1 MPTTSG
7 KYTFQV
13 IEVELIIREA
23 FERIGILGEFV
34 EAQKLNAARN
44 SINFLL
50 LEWMN
55 KSVNLWTLQSAFLPL
70 ITNQGQYIFDN
81 VVGDVI
87 QANLRT
93 STRQLNG
100 VPQSNTANTYDGG
113 GGGIAANAFDGNPA
127 TRCTQNT
134 QNGNISYDYGAG
146 VTQQINFIGIQS
158 YVSNRPYSLVL
169 EASQDTVTWFNVF
182 TLPASYPYVA
192 NVVAWFDVPT
202 PIDARAYR
210 IRETGGYTLD
220 IEELYFNNNI
230 LDLPISSVS
239 RYEYYTYPNK
249 KLQGRPTIYYLD
261 SQINPI
267 FNLWP
272 VPSSQ
277 YNCVQ
282 YTYKKMMQD
291 VGQFTNA
298 LQIPQRFYQAMVW
311 GLAYHMALK
320 YNPQVASMMLSE
332 YDKSFVL
339 ATNEDAEITP
349 IRIYADYN
357 KGYFS

>member
-1 MPTTSG
+1 MPITSG
-7 KYTFQV
+7 KYNFQV

-34 EAQKLNAARN
+34 EAQKLIAART

-55 KSVNLWTLQSAFLPL
+55 KSVNLWTLQTAYLPL
-70 ITNQGQYIFDN
+70 VTNQGQYIFEN
-81 VVGDVI
+81 IVGDVI

-100 VPQSNTANTYDGG
+100 TPRSNTGSTYDGE
-113 GGGIAANAFDGNPA
+113 GGGIAVYAFDNNFDTA
-127 TRCTQNT
+127 CTQNV
-134 QNGNISYDYGAG
+134 NDGNISYTYGAD
-146 VTQQINFIGIQS
+146 VYQTITFIGVRTN
-158 YVSNRPYSLVL
+158 VSGNYNLVVEYSNDNINWSTLNVDWSHPYAYSKGITRWADVI
-169 EASQDTVTWFNVF
+169 T
-182 TLPASYPYVA
+182 PVA
-192 NVVAWFDVPT
+192 AT
-202 PIDARAYR
+202 TYR
-210 IRETGGYTLD
+210 IREIGGATLN
-220 IEELYFNNNI
+220 IQEIYFNNNI
-230 LDLPISSVS
+230 LDMPISSVS

-249 KLQGRPTIYYLD
+249 KLQGRPTVYYLD

-277 YNCVQ
+277 YNCIQ

-291 VGQFTNA
+291 VGAFTNS

-320 YNPQVASMMLSE
+320 YNPQVAPMMQSE
-332 YDKSFVL
+332 YEKSFAL
-339 ATNEDAEITP
+339 AASEDAEIIP
-349 IRIYADYN
+349 IRINADYS
-357 KGYFS
+357 KGYYS

>member
-34 EAQKLNAARN
+34 EAQKLNAARL

-55 KSVNLWTLQSAFLPL
+55 KSVNLWTLQSAYLPL

-81 VVGDVI
+81 IVGDVI

-100 VPQSNTANTYDGG
+100 APQSNTTNTYDGNG
-113 GGGIAANAFDGNPA
+113 GGVAANAFDGNPTTA
-127 TRCTQNT
+127 CTQNG
-134 QNGNISYDYGAG
+134 QNGNISYDYGDG

-158 YVSNRPYSLVL
+158 NSNTLYTLLV
-169 EASQDTVTWFNVF
+169 EYSQDTMNWTLLYTIPVQTF
-182 TLPASYPYVA
+182 TAGVNL
-192 NVVAWFDVPT
+192 WFDVPT

-210 IRETGGYTLD
+210 IRETGGATLN
-220 IEELYFNNNI
+220 IQEIYFNNNI

-291 VGQFTNA
+291 VGQFTNS

-320 YNPQVASMMLSE
+320 YNSQVASMMLSE

>member
-34 EAQKLNAARN
+34 EAQKLNAARL

-55 KSVNLWTLQSAFLPL
+55 KSVNLWTLQSAYLPL

-81 VVGDVI
+81 IVGDVI

-100 VPQSNTANTYDGG
+100 IPQSNTTDTYDGNG
-113 GGGIAANAFDGNPA
+113 GGDAANAFDGNPA
-127 TRCTQNT
+127 TACTQNAAD
-134 QNGNISYDYGAG
+134 GNISYDYGDG

-158 YVSNRPYSLVL
+158 NSNTLYTLLV
-169 EASQDTVTWFNVF
+169 EYSQDTVNWTLLYVIPPQTFTAGVNV
-182 TLPASYPYVA
+182 
-192 NVVAWFDVPT
+192 WFDVVT
-202 PIDARAYR
+202 PIDARVYR
-210 IRETGGYTLD
+210 IREIGGETLD
-220 IEELYFNNNI
+220 IQEIYFNNNI

-261 SQINPI
+261 SQINPV

-332 YDKSFVL
+332 YDKSFTL
-339 ATNEDAEITP
+339 AANEDAEITP
-349 IRIYADYN
+349 IRINADYS
-357 KGYFS
+357 KGYYS

>member
-34 EAQKLNAARN
+34 EAQKLNAART
-44 SINFLL
+44 SINFIL

-55 KSVNLWTLQSAFLPL
+55 KSVNLWTLQSDYLSL
-70 ITNQGQYIFDN
+70 ITNKGQYILEN
-81 VVGDVI
+81 IVGDII

-100 VPQSNTANTYDGG
+100 TPAASSGTP
-113 GGGIAANAFDGNPA
+113 ANAFDGNAA
-127 TRCTQNT
+127 THCDAGV
-134 QNGNISYDYGAG
+134 NGNISYDYGTG
-146 VTQQINFIGIQS
+146 NTQQINFIGIQS
-158 YVSNRPYSLVL
+158 HTETLYTLNLQF
-169 EASQDTVTWFNVF
+169 SQDNTNWTILYTIPPQTFPAQVT
-182 TLPASYPYVA
+182 L
-192 NVVAWFDVPT
+192 WFDVPI
-202 PIDARAYR
+202 PLDARAYR
-210 IRETGGYTLD
+210 IIETNGATLD
-220 IEELYFNNNI
+220 ITELYFNNNI
-230 LDLPISSVS
+230 LDMPISSVS

-249 KLQGRPTIYYLD
+249 KLQGRPTVYYLD

-267 FNLWP
+267 LNIWP
-272 VPSSQ
+272 IPSDQ
-277 YNCVQ
+277 YNCLQ

-291 VGQFTNA
+291 VGLFTNS

-320 YNPQVASMMLSE
+320 YNPQIAPIMQNE
-332 YDKSFVL
+332 YDKCFAL
-339 ATNEDAEITP
+339 AASEDAEITP
-349 IRIYADYN
+349 IRINADYS
-357 KGYFS
+357 KGYYS

>member
-34 EAQKLNAARN
+34 EAQKLNAART

-55 KSVNLWTLQSAFLPL
+55 KSVNLWTLQSAYLPL

-81 VVGDVI
+81 IVGDVI

-100 VPQSNTANTYDGG
+100 TSASSNGN
-113 GGGIAANAFDGNPA
+113 AANAFDGNPTTNCDA
-127 TRCTQNT
+127 GI
-134 QNGNISYDYGAG
+134 NGNISYDYGAG

-158 YVSNRPYSLVL
+158 FISITYTLVL
-169 EASQDTVTWFNVF
+169 ESSNDNINWTLLYTIPTQLFAASVNVW
-182 TLPASYPYVA
+182 L
-192 NVVAWFDVPT
+192 DIPT
-202 PIDARAYR
+202 PINARAYR
-210 IRETGGYTLD
+210 IRETAGQTLN
-220 IEELYFNNNI
+220 ITELYFNNNI

-261 SQINPI
+261 SQINPV

-272 VPSSQ
+272 IPSSQ
-277 YNCVQ
+277 YNCLQ

-291 VGQFTNA
+291 VGQFTNS

-311 GLAYHMALK
+311 GVAYHMALK
-320 YNPQVASMMLSE
+320 YNPQIAPSMLSE

-339 ATNEDAEITP
+339 AASEDAEITP
-349 IRIYADYN
+349 IRIYADYLASSS
-357 KGYFS
+357 Y

>member
-1 MPTTSG
+1 MPNTSG
-7 KYTFQV
+7 QYTFQI

-34 EAQKLNAARN
+34 EAQKLNAARA

-55 KSVNLWTLQSAFLPL
+55 KSVNLWTLESTFLPL
-70 ITNQGQYIFDN
+70 ITNQGQYILEN
-81 VVGDVI
+81 IIGDIV
-87 QANLRT
+87 QVNLRT

-100 VPQSNTANTYDGG
+100 TPTASNGG
-113 GGGIAANAFDGNPA
+113 NAANAFDGDSTTSCDA
-127 TRCTQNT
+127 
-134 QNGNISYDYGAG
+134 GVDGWIAYDYGVG
-146 VTQQINFIGIQS
+146 NTQQINFIGIQS
-158 YVSNRPYSLVL
+158 ATTTPYSLVVETSSDNNIWVNL
-169 EASQDTVTWFNVF
+169 YTIPDPDLPQSFTAGFN
-182 TLPASYPYVA
+182 LWL
-192 NVVAWFDVPT
+192 NIPT
-202 PIDARAYR
+202 PINARSYR
-210 IRETGGYTLD
+210 IRETGGQTLN
-220 IEELYFNNNI
+220 ISELYFNNNV
-230 LDLPISSVS
+230 LDMPISSVS

-249 KLQGRPTIYYLD
+249 TLQGRPCIYYLD

-282 YTYKKMMQD
+282 YTYKKMIQD

-320 YNPQVASMMLSE
+320 YNPQIAPSMLSE
-332 YDKSFVL
+332 YDKSFAL
-339 ATNEDAEITP
+339 AASEDAEITP
-349 IRIYADYN
+349 LRIYADYN
-357 KGYFS
+357 KGNYL

>member
-34 EAQKLNAARN
+34 EAQKLNAART

-55 KSVNLWTLQSAFLPL
+55 KSVNLWTLQSAYLPL
-70 ITNQGQYIFDN
+70 ITNQGQYIFDDII
-81 VVGDVI
+81 GDVI

-100 VPQSNTANTYDGG
+100 TPAASNGG
-113 GGGIAANAFDGNPA
+113 AAVNAFDGNPA
-127 TRCTQNT
+127 TSCDAGV
-134 QNGNISYDYGAG
+134 NGNISYDYGDG

-158 YVSNRPYSLVL
+158 FTTTAYTLLL
-169 EASQDTVTWFNVF
+169 ESSVDNINWTTLYTIPLQTFSAGVNV
-182 TLPASYPYVA
+182 
-192 NVVAWFDVPT
+192 WFDVPT
-202 PIDARAYR
+202 PINARAYR
-210 IRETGGYTLD
+210 IRETGGATLN
-220 IEELYFNNNI
+220 IAELYFNNNI

-272 VPSSQ
+272 VPSDQ

-291 VGQFTNA
+291 VGQFTNS

-320 YNPQVASMMLSE
+320 YNPQVAFMMQGE
-332 YDKSFVL
+332 YDKSFAL
-339 ATNEDAEITP
+339 AASEDAEITP
-349 IRIYADYN
+349 LRIYADYS
-357 KGYFS
+357 KGYYS

>member
-23 FERIGILGEFV
+23 YERIGILGEFV
-34 EAQKLNAARN
+34 EAQKLNAART
-44 SINFLL
+44 SINFIL

-55 KSVNLWTLQSAFLPL
+55 KSVNLWTLQSAYLPL

-81 VVGDVI
+81 IVGDII

-100 VPQSNTANTYDGG
+100 TPAASNGG
-113 GGGIAANAFDGNPA
+113 NAANAFDDN
-127 TRCTQNT
+127 QNT
-134 QNGNISYDYGAG
+134 SCNAGANGNISYDYGAG
-146 VTQQINFIGIQS
+146 NTQQINFVGIQS
-158 YVSNRPYSLVL
+158 FTNTSYTLKIQTSPDNSTWENLYEIPAQTFPEKTVL
-169 EASQDTVTWFNVF
+169 
-182 TLPASYPYVA
+182 
-192 NVVAWFDVPT
+192 WFDIPT
-202 PIDARAYR
+202 PINARAYR
-210 IRETGGYTLD
+210 ILETGGATLN
-220 IEELYFNNNI
+220 ISELYFNNNV
-230 LDLPISSVS
+230 LDMPISSVS

-261 SQINPI
+261 SQINPV
-267 FNLWP
+267 FNIWP

-277 YNCVQ
+277 YNCIQ

-291 VGQFTNA
+291 VGLFTNS

-311 GLAYHMALK
+311 GVAYHMALK
-320 YNPQVASMMLSE
+320 YTPQMASMMQGE
-332 YDKSFVL
+332 YEKSFAL
-339 ATNEDAEITP
+339 AASEDAEIIP
-349 IRIYADYN
+349 MRIYADYS
-357 KGYFS
+357 KGSYS

>member
-1 MPTTSG
+1 MPSTSG
-7 KYTFQV
+7 TYNFQT

-55 KSVNLWTLQSAFLPL
+55 KSVNLWTLQSAYLPL

-81 VVGDVI
+81 IVGDVI

-93 STRQLNG
+93 SIRQLNG
-100 VPQSNTANTYDGG
+100 TPASSDGG
-113 GGGIAANAFDGNPA
+113 TAANAFDGNPA
-127 TRCTQNT
+127 TNCNAGN
-134 QNGNISYDYGAG
+134 NGNISYDYGAG

-158 YVSNRPYSLVL
+158 FATATYTLIL
-169 EASQDTVTWFNVF
+169 ESSVDNANWTTLYTIPPQTFSVGVNV
-182 TLPASYPYVA
+182 
-192 NVVAWFDVPT
+192 WFDVPT
-202 PIDARAYR
+202 PIDVRAYR
-210 IRETGGYTLD
+210 IKETGGATLN
-220 IEELYFNNNI
+220 IAELYFNNNI

-249 KLQGRPTIYYLD
+249 KLQGRPNVYYLD
-261 SQINPI
+261 TQIDPVL
-267 FNLWP
+267 NLWP

-277 YNCVQ
+277 YNCLQ
-282 YTYKKMMQD
+282 YVYKKMMQD
-291 VGQFTNA
+291 VGLFTNS
-298 LQIPQRFYQAMVW
+298 LQIPARFYQAMVW

-320 YNPQVASMMLSE
+320 YNPQVASIMLSE
-332 YDKSFVL
+332 YDKAFSF
-339 ATNEDAEITP
+339 AANEDTEITP
-349 IRIYADYN
+349 LRIYADYS
-357 KGYFS
+357 KGYYS

>member
-1 MPTTSG
+1 MPITSG

-34 EAQKLNAARN
+34 EAQKLNAART

-55 KSVNLWTLQSAFLPL
+55 KSVNLWTLQSAYLPL

-81 VVGDVI
+81 IVGDVI

-100 VPQSNTANTYDGG
+100 TSASSAGD
-113 GGGIAANAFDGNPA
+113 AANAFDGNPTTNCDA
-127 TRCTQNT
+127 GLD
-134 QNGNISYDYGAG
+134 GNISYDYGEG

-158 YVSNRPYSLVL
+158 FISTTYTLLLESSNDNINWTLLYTIPTQLFAAGV
-169 EASQDTVTWFNVF
+169 NV
-182 TLPASYPYVA
+182 
-192 NVVAWFDVPT
+192 WFDIPT
-202 PIDARAYR
+202 PINARAYR
-210 IRETGGYTLD
+210 IRETNGQTLN
-220 IEELYFNNNI
+220 IIELYFNNNI

-272 VPSSQ
+272 TPSSQ
-277 YNCVQ
+277 YNCLQ

-291 VGQFTNA
+291 VGQFTNS
-298 LQIPQRFYQAMVW
+298 LQIPQRFYQAIVW
-311 GLAYHMALK
+311 GLSYHMALK
-320 YNPQVASMMLSE
+320 YNPQVAPMMQGE
-332 YDKSFVL
+332 YEKSFAL
-339 ATNEDAEITP
+339 AASEDSEIIP
-349 IRIYADYN
+349 MRIYADYN
-357 KGYFS
+357 KGYYS

>member
-7 KYTFQV
+7 TYNFQT

-34 EAQKLNAARN
+34 EAQKLNAART

-55 KSVNLWTLQSAFLPL
+55 KSVNLWTLQSSYLYL
-70 ITNQGQYIFDN
+70 IPNQSQYIMD
-81 VVGDVI
+81 VTIGDI
-87 QANLRT
+87 LQANIRT
-93 STRQLNG
+93 FTRQLNG
-100 VPQSNTANTYDGG
+100 TPQTNTGQTYDNGG
-113 GGGIAANAFDGNPA
+113 GGVAAQAFDGNPA
-127 TRCTQNT
+127 TACTQNVM
-134 QNGNISYDYGAG
+134 NGNISYDYGANI
-146 VTQQINFIGIQS
+146 TQQINFIGIQS
-158 YVSNRPYSLVL
+158 NSTTVYTLVI
-169 EASQDTVTWFNVF
+169 EYSQDSMTWINLLTIPVQTFNIGNI
-182 TLPASYPYVA
+182 Y
-192 NVVAWFDVPT
+192 WFDILAPV
-202 PIDARAYR
+202 DAEFYR
-210 IRETGGYTLD
+210 IREIGGATLN
-220 IEELYFNNNI
+220 IQEIYFNNNI
-230 LDLPISSVS
+230 LDMPISAVS

-272 VPSSQ
+272 VPSDQ
-277 YNCVQ
+277 YNCIQ

-291 VGQFTNA
+291 VGQFTNS

-320 YNPQVASMMLSE
+320 YNPQSASIMLSE
-332 YDKSFVL
+332 YDKSFAV
-339 ATNEDAEITP
+339 ATAEDTETTP

-357 KGYFS
+357 KGNYL

>member
-1 MPTTSG
+1 MPITSG
-7 KYTFQV
+7 TYNFQV

-23 FERIGILGEFV
+23 FERIGIVGSLI
-34 EAQKLNAARN
+34 EAQKLEAARR

-55 KSVNLWTLQSAFLPL
+55 KSVNLWTLQSAYLPL
-70 ITNQGQYIFDN
+70 IPNQGQYIFDN
-81 VVGDVI
+81 IIGDVI

-100 VPQSNTANTYDGG
+100 TPGASNGG
-113 GGGIAANAFDGNPA
+113 DAANAFDGNPA
-127 TRCTQNT
+127 TSCNAGED
-134 QNGNISYDYGAG
+134 GNISYDYGDG

-158 YVSNRPYSLVL
+158 ATNTTYTLVL
-169 EASQDTVTWFNVF
+169 ETSVNNADWTLLYTIPPQTFSAGTTVW
-182 TLPASYPYVA
+182 L
-192 NVVAWFDVPT
+192 DVPT
-202 PIDARAYR
+202 PINARAYR
-210 IRETGGYTLD
+210 ITETGGKALD
-220 IEELYFNNNI
+220 ISELYFNNNV
-230 LDLPISSVS
+230 LDMPISSVS

-249 KLQGRPTIYYLD
+249 KLVGRPAIYYLD

-272 VPSSQ
+272 VPSEQ

-291 VGQFTNA
+291 VGLYTNS

-311 GLAYHMALK
+311 GLAYNLAIK
-320 YNPQVASMMLSE
+320 YNPSIAGMLRSE
-332 YDKSFVL
+332 YEQAFNI
-339 ATNEDAEITP
+339 ATVEDAEITP
-349 IRIYADYN
+349 IKIYANYSRSDL
-357 KGYFS
+357 